1 MALAELIKAM
11 QQQAVEQKQKEKELL
26 YQIVELS
33 DYETAIKAASIYAA
47 EKHAYGFN
55 GYLQQLSKLKK
66 VLEAGVRPENALE
79 AVDSCL
85 STGDIIKRYGG
96 TK

>member
-1 MALAELIKAM
+1 MALMELVNAM
-11 QQQAVEQKQKEKELL
+11 RQQAVEQKQKEKELL

-47 EKHAYGFN
+47 EKHAYGFS

-66 VLEAGVRPENALE
+66 VLAAGVRPEIALE

-85 STGDIIKRYGG
+85 STEDIIKHYGG
-96 TK
+96 AR